1 MNKNLSLTLFAIVIT
16 IATRAQVVLNEIY
29 TSPGGGKNEFF
40 ELYNSGT
47 DATPLSVDG
56 FSIVT
61 YFEEGANRGFY
72 VLDLPSLF
80 ISPRGFFVGSSAL
93 PFNFQGTTNSTSSN
107 FSWNSPTLAT
117 TSGYMKKWVMTGSD
131 ASDGN
136 ISYNESSVPAGF
148 NDFFYEKSGGSVNYS
163 VFVFKNGI
171 LINSF
176 YGGVGG
182 AATQPS
188 FITSMPD
195 LVVNNVIAGSSY
207 PFTIK
212 FNSFTNN
219 QAEYVTPAAGTDN
232 GYIRAQDGVCNTWLK
247 SSSTANHTP
256 GVTNGSSAGGTG
268 TVTIT
273 GSITRA
279 FAPAITSAVT
289 FDITAASSTA
299 FPVELQVYTDNG
311 SVPGDLDAL
320 DTYVT
325 TVTQTSLADPYVSVS
340 FTPANANIIIVAK
353 TAAGCFG
360 QVKLLTT
367 GSNSTLPVKLVS
379 FSGVIKNNTIKL
391 DWTVDLNETASKFD
405 IERSTDGTNFT
416 RIATVNGTLSS
427 GKEKYS
433 FVDPV
438 SVDKRVSYRLLMTDK
453 DQKAEYSRIISYSLS
468 TNPDLWIS
476 LLKNPVSDKL
486 DINFNA
492 KERET
497 VVVRVVDM
505 SGAVRFSQK
514 VNVQSG
520 TNAFNVPLS
529 SSLLKGSY
537 VMSVVHSAGM
547 YNQMF
552 LKN

>member
-1 MNKNLSLTLFAIVIT
+1 MKKIVSLTLVTLAISA
-16 IATRAQVVLNEIY
+16 IAHAQVVLNEIY

-61 YFEEGANRGFY
+61 YFEEGSNKGFY

-80 ISPRGFFVGSSAL
+80 INPRGFFVGSSAL
-93 PFNFQGTTNSTSSN
+93 PFNYQGTSNSLNSN
-107 FSWNSPTLAT
+107 FSWNSPTLTA
-117 TSGYMKKWVMTGSD
+117 TSGYIKKWIVSGSD

-136 ISYNESSVPAGF
+136 ISYNESSVPANF
-148 NDFFYEKSGGSVNYS
+148 NDFFYEKTGGTASYS
-163 VFVFKNGI
+163 IFVFKNGI

-176 YGGVGG
+176 YGGAGG
-182 AATQPS
+182 ASTQPS

-195 LVVNNVIAGSSY
+195 LVVNNVIGAASS

-212 FNSFTNN
+212 FSSFTANL
-219 QAEYVTPAAGTDN
+219 AEYVTPSAGTDN
-232 GYIRAQDGVCNTWLK
+232 GYTRSKDGVCNTWVK
-247 SSSTANHTP
+247 SSSSVNHTP
-256 GVTNGSSAGGTG
+256 GTTNGASGGAG
-268 TVTIT
+268 TVTVT
-273 GSITRA
+273 GAITRA
-279 FAPAITSAVT
+279 VPPATSSTVT
-289 FDITAASSTA
+289 FDVTAGGSTA
-299 FPVELQVYTDNG
+299 FPVDLQVYTDNG
-311 SVPGDLDAL
+311 TVAGDLDAL
-320 DTYVT
+320 DTYIT
-325 TVTQTSLADPYVSVS
+325 TVTQTSLADPYATVS
-340 FTPANANIIIVAK
+340 FTPSTSNIIIVAK

-360 QVKLLTT
+360 QVKLLTD
-367 GSNSTLPVKLVS
+367 GSTSTLPVKLVS

-391 DWTVDLNETASKFD
+391 DWTVELNETTSKFD
-405 IERSTDGTNFT
+405 IEKSTDGYTFT
-416 RIATVNGTLSS
+416 RVGTVNGTLLN

-453 DQKAEYSRIISYSLS
+453 DQKAEYSRIISYSLN

-476 LLKNPVSDKL
+476 LLKNPVYDKL
-486 DINFNA
+486 DINFTT

-505 SGAVRFSQK
+505 SGAVRYSQK

>member
-1 MNKNLSLTLFAIVIT
+1 MNKILSLTLITVALSFAT
-16 IATRAQVVLNEIY
+16 HAQVVLNEIY
-29 TSPGGGKNEFF
+29 TSPNGGKNEFF

-61 YFEEGANRGFY
+61 YFEEGANKGFY

-80 ISPRGFFVGSSAL
+80 ISPRGFFVGSSAV
-93 PFNFQGTTNSTSSN
+93 PFNYQGTSNSPNSN
-107 FSWNSPTLAT
+107 FSWNSPTLTA
-117 TSGYMKKWVMTGSD
+117 TSGYMKKWIMTGSD

-136 ISYNESSVPAGF
+136 ISYNEAAVPANF
-148 NDFFYEKSGGSVNYS
+148 NDFFYEKSGGAANYS
-163 VFVFKNGI
+163 IFVFKNGV

-182 AATQPS
+182 STSQPS

-195 LVVNNVIAGSSY
+195 LVVNNVIGGSSF

-212 FNSFTNN
+212 FSAFTAN
-219 QAEYVTPAAGTDN
+219 QAEFVTPAAGTDN
-232 GYIRAQDGVCNTWLK
+232 GYTRSKDGVCNTWGK
-247 SSSTANHTP
+247 SSSSSNHTP
-256 GVTNGSSAGGTG
+256 GITNGASSGGTG

-273 GSITRA
+273 GAITRA
-279 FAPAITSAVT
+279 FAPATTSGVT
-289 FDITAASSTA
+289 FDITASAATA
-299 FPVELQVYTDNG
+299 FPVELQVYTDDG

-320 DTYVT
+320 DKYVT
-325 TVTQTSLADPYVSVS
+325 TVTQTSLADPYTTVS
-340 FTPANANIIIVAK
+340 FTPIMSNIIVVAK

-360 QVKLLTT
+360 QVKLLTV
-367 GSNSTLPVKLVS
+367 GSNSTLPVKLTS

-405 IERSTDGTNFT
+405 IEKSTDGFTFT
-416 RIATVNGTLSS
+416 RVGTINGTLSS
-427 GKEKYS
+427 GREKYS
-433 FVDPV
+433 FTDPV
-438 SVDKRVSYRLLMTDK
+438 SIDKRVSYRLLMTDK
-453 DQKAEYSRIISYSLS
+453 DQKAEYSRIISYSLT

-476 LLKNPVSDKL
+476 LLRNPVSDKL

-505 SGAVRFSQK
+505 SGAVRLSQK

-529 SSLLKGSY
+529 SSLLRGSY
-537 VMSVVHSAGM
+537 VMSVVHSAGT